1 MRSPVPAQAGIPES
15 EYVSGGY
22 YVARLSRRAE
32 YTSPEL
38 IPDRILSASGCIC
51 DFFPDTWAIEW
62 TSDTVEDRSR
72 QAAAFGISAI
82 DLPKVMAW
90 TAEFFSKA
98 FGWPSA
104 FYFLDAAQEAR
115 ARFLPDNS
123 EIVIFGLGLHESNV
137 EKFLKAAKPDLTKPG
152 CAPMGETGVFQSASS
167 GRKIAGGGYAVGFE
181 LLATCSGLLTC
192 SWRCNGLEKDCA
204 HRLGIAPNRYGFVES
219 YRDALRCAEFVSRP
233 ETRAEPGLWLP
244 WLVTVYSA

>member
-1 MRSPVPAQAGIPES
+1 MLSPVPAQAGIPES

-32 YTSPEL
+32 YTSSEL
-38 IPDRILSASGCIC
+38 IPGRILSASGCIC
-51 DFFPDTWAIEW
+51 DFFPDTWAIDW
-62 TSDTVEDRSR
+62 TSDTVEDRWR
-72 QAAAFGISAI
+72 QAAAFGISSI

-98 FGWPSA
+98 FGWPGA

-115 ARFLPDNS
+115 ATFLPDNS

-137 EKFLKAAKPDLTKPG
+137 EEFLKAAKPDLTQQG
-152 CAPMGETGVFQSASS
+152 CAPMGETGVFQCVSS
-167 GRKIAGGGYAVGFE
+167 GRKIAGGGYAAGFE

-192 SWRCNGLEKDCA
+192 SWLCNGLEKDCA
-204 HRLGIAPNRYGFVES
+204 HRLGIAPNRHGFIES